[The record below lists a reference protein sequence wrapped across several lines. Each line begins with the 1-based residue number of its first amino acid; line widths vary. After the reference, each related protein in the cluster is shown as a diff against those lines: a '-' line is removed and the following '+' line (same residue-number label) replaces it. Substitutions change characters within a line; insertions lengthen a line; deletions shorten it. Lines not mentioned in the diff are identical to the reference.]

1 MVKYVLII
9 LIPMIGGKYMLTG
22 IWLII
27 ALVVSIIV
35 MIFLISKFKVHPFLA
50 MMLVSIIL
58 ALLVLPIKDVAGT
71 INAGFGG
78 TMQSIGL
85 VIIFGSLIGI
95 IVERTGAAVKIAD
108 VVVKVVGKKR
118 PELALLIMGWI
129 VSIPVFCDSG
139 FVILDPIR
147 KSLRA
152 KTKKSAVAMSV
163 CLSLGLYASHVF
175 IPPTPGPIAA
185 AASVGLADNI
195 LLVIGVGALVSIF
208 ALIPA
213 YLFALY
219 IGKKIKVPE
228 EGEINENDFD
238 VEHAYDELKS
248 EYGKLP
254 NAWLA
259 FSPIIIPV
267 IAMALGTIANLAGWR
282 AIGFWGFIGSPII
295 ALAIGILFGVI
306 LLFVTGKVRDFSPM
320 TNDNL
325 RIVGPILFIT
335 AAGGVLGRII
345 ATAGVVDFVT
355 TNANTFKV
363 LGIFF
368 PFIIA
373 AILKIAQ
380 GSSTVAITT
389 TAAMMGLFYEQN
401 SVMAALGFTTP
412 FAAALVVMAIGA
424 GAMTVSH
431 ANDSYF
437 WVVTNMSN
445 MTPEQGYRSQTLGT
459 LVEGIGAIIGIAILS
474 LLFI

>member
-1 MVKYVLII
+1 
-9 LIPMIGGKYMLTG
+9 MLTG

-27 ALVVSIIV
+27 ALIVAIIV
-35 MIFLISKFKVHPFLA
+35 MILMISKLKVHPFLA
-50 MMLVSIIL
+50 MMSVSIIL
-58 ALLVLPIKDVAGT
+58 ALIVLPIKDVAGT

-108 VVVKVVGKKR
+108 VVVKIVGKRR
-118 PELALLIMGWI
+118 PELAMLIMGWI

-152 KTKKSAVAMSV
+152 KTKKSAVTMSV

-185 AASVGLADNI
+185 AGSIGLADNI

-213 YLFALY
+213 YIFALY
-219 IGKKIKVPE
+219 IGRKIKTSEDKDNKDYEVN
-228 EGEINENDFD
+228 ID
-238 VEHAYDELKS
+238 HAYDSLKE

-254 NAWLA
+254 NGWLSFA
-259 FSPIIIPV
+259 PIIIPV
-267 IAMALGTIANLAGWR
+267 ICMAMGTIANLAGWR
-282 AIGFWGFIGSPII
+282 SVLFWALIGSPII
-295 ALAIGILFGVI
+295 ALFIGVLFGVI
-306 LLFVTGKVRDFSPM
+306 LLFVTGKIRDFNPM

-325 RIVGPILFIT
+325 KIVGPILFIT

-345 ATAGVVDFVT
+345 AVAGVVDFVT
-355 TNANTFKV
+355 SNANTFKV

-373 AILKIAQ
+373 SILKIAQ

-437 WVVTNMSN
+437 WVVTNMSH
-445 MTPEQGYRSQTLGT
+445 MTPEQGYRTQTLGT
-459 LVEGIGAIIGIAILS
+459 LIEGIGSIIGIAILS
-474 LLFI
+474 LIFL

>member
-1 MVKYVLII
+1 
-9 LIPMIGGKYMLTG
+9 MLTG

-27 ALVVSIIV
+27 ALIVAIIV
-35 MIFLISKFKVHPFLA
+35 MILMISKLKVHPFLA
-50 MMLVSIIL
+50 MMSVSIIL

-108 VVVKVVGKKR
+108 VVVKIVGKRR
-118 PELALLIMGWI
+118 PELAMLIMGWI

-152 KTKKSAVAMSV
+152 KTKKSAVTMSV

-185 AASVGLADNI
+185 AGSIGLADNI

-213 YLFALY
+213 YIFALY
-219 IGKKIKVPE
+219 IGRKIKTSE
-228 EGEINENDFD
+228 DKDNKDNEVNID
-238 VEHAYDELKS
+238 HAYDSLKK

-254 NAWLA
+254 NGWLSFA
-259 FSPIIIPV
+259 PIIIPV
-267 IAMALGTIANLAGWR
+267 ICMAMGTIANLAGWR
-282 AIGFWGFIGSPII
+282 SVPFWAFIGSPII
-295 ALAIGILFGVI
+295 ALFIGVLFGVI
-306 LLFVTGKVRDFSPM
+306 LLFVTGKIRDFNPM

-325 RIVGPILFIT
+325 KIVGPILFIT

-345 ATAGVVDFVT
+345 AVAGVVDFVT
-355 TNANTFKV
+355 SNANTFKV

-373 AILKIAQ
+373 SILKIAQ

-437 WVVTNMSN
+437 WVVTNMSH
-445 MTPEQGYRSQTLGT
+445 MTPEQGYRTQTLGT
-459 LVEGIGAIIGIAILS
+459 LIEGIGSIIGIAILS
-474 LLFI
+474 LIFL